1 MDTVRIRQ
9 RNWSSS
15 ATVLRVWIPAA
26 YTVFVVSLLISAG
39 FFYSGRQVR
48 IEDALMSVL
57 LSRRDNPHG
66 YLIAA
71 IGTAACGVFLLPT
84 TTLFHNRLSELHRL
98 GAATGAWIY
107 RLGLVAVI
115 AIGGLAPFQGEAF
128 GPVHIYLAF
137 LAFTGM
143 VAGLAVCLGVAALG
157 RTPGRLWLSGLAA
170 IHTGELLFLIYVWFV
185 PYPTQG
191 YGPWTSVAAL
201 ECGLCISIAVGT
213 TALVLALDRPPSSH

>member
-1 MDTVRIRQ
+1 M
-9 RNWSSS
+9 
-15 ATVLRVWIPAA
+15 VLRVWIPAA

-84 TTLFHNRLSELHRL
+84 TTLFRNRLSELHPL

-107 RLGLVAVI
+107 RLGLVAVV
-115 AIGGLAPFQGEAF
+115 AIGGLAPLQVEVF

-137 LAFTGM
+137 LAFAGM
-143 VAGLAVCLGVAALG
+143 VTGLAVCLGVAAWG
-157 RTPGRLWLSGLAA
+157 RTAGRRWLSGLAA

-213 TALVLALDRPPSSH
+213 TALVLALDRLPSSHLQTGLSTNHRF